1 MPPALVVFLKAI
13 ITTSAR
19 MVFKEILNLTKTRF
33 GKDTI
38 WLFAAQVVLMCSGF
52 GINIAIGRF
61 MGSADLGLFN
71 QTLAFYTILFTLSS
85 FGLNNSITKNVAEEH
100 LNLEEK
106 YGILGINIILTTG
119 ISIGITAIVVY
130 VSCFYPSLFSSPE
143 LAKGLV
149 APMLSLP
156 LFNINKN
163 FGAFYTGLRMQKR
176 FAQQRMLRWILISSF
191 VFFCI
196 ITNQNIGIVIWCF
209 GFSEFILFL
218 INLSTLRKLHF
229 NAGSITLSENLKFGL
244 KSYAA
249 EVVSSL
255 NSTLDIVLVGYFL
268 TQSETGVYS
277 FVVYV
282 AKTLFVFPGIM
293 MQNISPI
300 VSSTWASGT
309 FDLLLQ
315 RIKAVRRIN
324 CAFVSLQLVI
334 LIAFYPLVTKF
345 VDESFQNPFIIFTIA
360 SLGAYVFSLVSWS
373 GSMLIMTKKL
383 NQNLF
388 RTIVIILFSIVLT
401 FGFTY
406 SFGLIGACIAFSIN
420 GIIAGLTTSLF
431 IRKALGINIVR

>member
-1 MPPALVVFLKAI
+1 
-13 ITTSAR
+13 
-19 MVFKEILNLTKTRF
+19 
-33 GKDTI
+33 
-38 WLFAAQVVLMCSGF
+38 
-52 GINIAIGRF
+52 
-61 MGSADLGLFN
+61 
-71 QTLAFYTILFTLSS
+71 
-85 FGLNNSITKNVAEEH
+85 LNNSITKKVAEEH
-100 LNLEEK
+100 RNQDEK
-106 YGILGINIILTTG
+106 YGILGINIILTSC
-119 ISIGITAIVVY
+119 ISLVISAIVLFT
-130 VSCFYPSLFSSPE
+130 SISFPSLFSSPE

-149 APMLSLP
+149 APILSLP

-163 FGAFYTGLRMQKR
+163 FGAFFTGLRMQKR
-176 FAQQRMLRWILISSF
+176 FAQQRMLRWILISLF
-191 VFFCI
+191 IVICI
-196 ITNQNIGIVIWCF
+196 ITNQNIGFVMWCF

-300 VSSTWASGT
+300 ISSTWASGT
-309 FDLLLQ
+309 FDLLLH
-315 RIKAVRRIN
+315 RIKAVRKIN
-324 CAFVSLQLVI
+324 SAFVSLQLV
-334 LIAFYPLVTKF
+334 LLVAFYPLVTKF
-345 VDESFQNPFIIFTIA
+345 VNESFQNTFIIFTIA
-360 SLGAYVFSLVSWS
+360 SFGAYVFSLVSWS

-388 RTIVIILFSIVLT
+388 RTIVIILFSIALT
-401 FGFTY
+401 FAFTY
-406 SFGLIGACIAFSIN
+406 AFGLVGACIAFSIN
-420 GIIAGLTTSLF
+420 SIIAGLTTSFF
-431 IRKALGINIVR
+431 IRKTLGINIVR

>member
-1 MPPALVVFLKAI
+1 MYYRRWI
-13 ITTSAR
+13 D
-19 MVFKEILNLTKTRF
+19 LTRTRF

-52 GINIAIGRF
+52 GVNLSLGRY
-61 MGSADLGLFN
+61 MGSEDLGLFN
-71 QTLAFYTILFTLSS
+71 QVLAFYTILSTLSS
-85 FGLNNSITKNVAEEH
+85 FGLNNSITKKVAEEH

-106 YGILGINIILTTG
+106 YGVLGINIILTTC
-119 ISIGITAIVVY
+119 ISIVITAIVVY
-130 VSCFYPSLFSSPE
+130 ASSFNPSLFSSPE

-149 APMLSLP
+149 APILSLP

-163 FGAFYTGLRMQKR
+163 FGAFFTGLRMQKR
-176 FAQQRMLRWILISSF
+176 FAQQRMIRWILIS
-191 VFFCI
+191 FFLFISI
-196 ITNQNIGIVIWCF
+196 ITNQNIEFVMWCF
-209 GFSEFILFL
+209 GFSELLLFL

-229 NAGSITLSENLKFGL
+229 NAGSISFSENVKFGL

-249 EVVSSL
+249 EVLSSL

-268 TQSETGVYS
+268 TKSETGVYS

-300 VSSTWASGT
+300 VSSTWSSGAS
-309 FDLLLQ
+309 DLLLQ
-315 RIKAVRRIN
+315 RIKAVKKIN
-324 CAFVSLQLVI
+324 GAFVTLQLIV
-334 LIAFYPLVTKF
+334 LIAFYPLVIQF
-345 VDESFQNPFIIFTIA
+345 VNESFQNTFMIFTIA
-360 SLGAYVFSLVSWS
+360 SLGTYVFSLVSWS

-388 RTIVIILFSIVLT
+388 RTIVIILFSIMLT
-401 FGFTY
+401 LGLTY
-406 SFGLIGACIAFSIN
+406 SFGLMGACIAFSIN
-420 GIIAGLTTSLF
+420 GIIAGLTTSFF